1 MSYLEKIGKNARE
14 AFEDIKSIKHKKIV
28 KVLNDYSKSL
38 LKNKNKIIKENQ
50 KDVKNVKRKHLIDR
64 LILNEKRING
74 IRHSI
79 NEIAKFKNPL
89 GQVLE
94 QWQRPNKLRIKKV
107 STPIGV
113 IGVIYESRPNVTAD
127 VAALSLKS
135 GNCSI
140 LRGGS
145 EAFHSNKILANLFR
159 EVLQKNSINKNCIQ
173 FIDKKDRKIVNSL
186 LSKMSKYIDVIVP
199 RGGKSLVAKVQK
211 YSNIHVIGHLEG
223 LCHIYVDNTANIKMA
238 KKIIINAKMRRT
250 SICGAVETLLIEEKA
265 LKTHAVEIISSLK
278 EAGCEIRVDYKI
290 FKFLSKNLV
299 NVDMK
304 NNLKLAKEKDWKTEY
319 LDSIISV
326 MSVKNV
332 KEAVRHILKYGT
344 MHTDSIITNNAKSAN
359 FFLNGVNS
367 SIAMHNVST
376 QFADGGE
383 FGFGGEIGISTNK
396 LPPRGPVGI
405 NQLTSY
411 KYLVSGNGIVRN

>member
-1 MSYLEKIGKNARE
+1 MKYLEEIGKNAKK
-14 AFEDIKSIKHKKIV
+14 AFEDLKSIKHNKIV
-28 KVLNDYSKSL
+28 RVLDNYNKAIS
-38 LKNKNKIIKENQ
+38 KNKKRIIKENQ
-50 KDVKNVKRKHLIDR
+50 KDVKNIKRKHFVDR
-64 LILNEKRING
+64 LILNEKRIEG

-79 NEIAKFKNPL
+79 DEIAKFKNPT
-89 GQVLE
+89 GRILE
-94 QWQRPNKLRIKKV
+94 KWSRPNKLTIKRV

-127 VAALSLKS
+127 VASLSLKS

-145 EAFHSNKILANLFR
+145 EALNSNKILANLFR
-159 EVLQKNSINKNCIQ
+159 DVLQKNNINKNCIQ
-173 FIDKKDRKIVNSL
+173 FIDKKNRRIVDHL

-199 RGGKSLVAKVQK
+199 RGGKGLVSKVQK
-211 YSNIHVIGHLEG
+211 FSKIHVIGHLEG
-223 LCHIYVDNTANIKMA
+223 LCHIYVDKSANLKMA
-238 KKIIINAKMRRT
+238 EKIIINAKMRRT

-265 LKTHAVEIISSLK
+265 LKTHGVEIINSLK
-278 EAGCEIRVDYKI
+278 KSGCEVRADNKI
-290 FKFLSKNLV
+290 NKLFKNK
-299 NVDMK
+299 
-304 NNLKLAKEKDWKTEY
+304 LKLAKEKDWKTEY
-319 LDSIISV
+319 LDAIISV
-326 MSVKNV
+326 KTIKNV
-332 KEAVRHILKYGT
+332 HEAVRHILKYGT
-344 MHTDSIITNNAKSAN
+344 MHTDSIITNNSKNAEI
-359 FFLNGVNS
+359 FLQGVNS

-411 KYLVSGNGIVRN
+411 KYVVSGKGITRP

>member
-1 MSYLEKIGKNARE
+1 MSYLENIGKNAKK
-14 AFEDIKSIKHKKIV
+14 AFEDLKITKHNKIK
-28 KVLNDYSKSL
+28 KVLESYNKNL
-38 LKNKNKIIKENQ
+38 LKNKRKIILENQ
-50 KDVKNVKRKHLIDR
+50 KDVKNARRKNFVDR
-64 LILNEKRING
+64 LILNEKRIEG

-79 NEIAKFKNPL
+79 NEIGKFKNPV

-94 QWQRPNKLRIKKV
+94 AWKRPNKLNIKKV

-127 VAALSLKS
+127 VAALCLKS

-145 EAFHSNKILANLFR
+145 EAINSNKILANLFR
-159 EVLQKNSINKNCIQ
+159 EALQRNNVNKNCVQ
-173 FIDKKDRKIVNSL
+173 FIENKDRKIVNNL

-199 RGGKSLVAKVQK
+199 RGGKGLVSKVQK
-211 YSNIHVIGHLEG
+211 FSNIHVIGHLEG
-223 LCHIYVDNTANIKMA
+223 LCHIFIDKSADLHMA

-265 LKTHAVEIISSLK
+265 LKTHAREIINSLINS
-278 EAGCEIRVDYKI
+278 GCEVRVDNKI
-290 FKFLSKNLV
+290 NRLFKNK
-299 NVDMK
+299 
-304 NNLKLAKEKDWKTEY
+304 LKLAKEKDWTTEY
-319 LDSIISV
+319 LDAVISIKT
-326 MSVKNV
+326 VKNV
-332 KEAVRHILKYGT
+332 NEGVNHILKYGT
-344 MHTDSIITNNAKSAN
+344 MHTDSIITKNLKNAQ

-376 QFADGGE
+376 QFADGSE

-411 KYLVSGNGIVRN
+411 KYIVSGKGIIRP

>member
-1 MSYLEKIGKNARE
+1 MQNLEKIGKKARK
-14 AFEDIKSIKHKKIV
+14 AFETLKEVKHEKIKR
-28 KVLNDYSKSL
+28 VLDDYNSSL
-38 LKNKNKIIKENQ
+38 LKNKKKIIRENL
-50 KDVKNVKRKHLIDR
+50 KDVKNVKRERLVDR
-64 LILNEKRING
+64 LILNEKRIEG
-74 IRHSI
+74 IRNSI
-79 NEIAKFKNPL
+79 SEISRFKNPV
-89 GQVLE
+89 GRILE
-94 QWQRPNKLRIKKV
+94 NWQRPNKLSIKKI

-127 VAALSLKS
+127 VAALCLKS

-145 EAFHSNKILANLFR
+145 EAFNSNKILANLFR
-159 EVLQKNSINKNCIQ
+159 DALQKNNLDKDCVQ
-173 FIDKKDRKIVNSL
+173 FIESKNRSVVDKL

-199 RGGKSLVAKVQK
+199 RGGKGLVAKVQK
-211 YSNIHVIGHLEG
+211 FSNIHVIGHLEG
-223 LCHIYVDNTANIKMA
+223 ICHIYVDKSSNLEIA
-238 KKIIINAKMRRT
+238 KKLIINAKMRRT

-265 LKTHAVEIISSLK
+265 LTSHAKKIILSLLK
-278 EAGCEIRVDYKI
+278 SGCEVRVDSKI
-290 FKFLSKNLV
+290 NKLF
-299 NVDMK
+299 D

-319 LDSIISV
+319 LDAVISV
-326 MSVKNV
+326 KTVKNV
-332 KEAVRHILKYGT
+332 KDAVKHIIRYGT
-344 MHTDSIITNNAKSAN
+344 MHTDSIITNNSKNAKI
-359 FFLNGVNS
+359 FLNGVNS

-411 KYLVSGNGIVRN
+411 KYIVSGNGIIRK

>member
-1 MSYLEKIGKNARE
+1 MNYLEKIGKNAKE
-14 AFEDIKSIKHKKIV
+14 AFEDLKAVKHS
-28 KVLNDYSKSL
+28 KVIRILENYNKSL
-38 LKNKNKIIKENQ
+38 LNNKLKIIRENH
-50 KDVKNVKRKHLIDR
+50 KDVKNVKREHLVDR
-64 LILNEKRING
+64 LILNEKRIDA

-79 NEIAKFKNPL
+79 NEIAKFRNPI

-94 QWQRPNKLRIKKV
+94 TWKRPNKLNIKKI

-127 VAALSLKS
+127 VAALCLKS

-145 EAFHSNKILANLFR
+145 EAINSNKLLANLFR
-159 EVLQKNSINKNCIQ
+159 DVLKKNKINKNCVQ
-173 FIDKKDRKIVNSL
+173 FIDNKDRKIVDDL

-199 RGGKSLVAKVQK
+199 RGGKGLVAKVQK
-211 YSNIHVIGHLEG
+211 FSKIHVIGHLEG
-223 LCHIYVDNTANIKMA
+223 LCHIFVDKSANVNMA

-250 SICGAVETLLIEEKA
+250 SICGAAETLLIEEKA
-265 LKTHAVEIISSLK
+265 LNTHAKEIINSLINS
-278 EAGCEIRVDYKI
+278 GCEVRVDNKI
-290 FKFLSKNLV
+290 NKLFKNK
-299 NVDMK
+299 
-304 NNLKLAKEKDWKTEY
+304 LKSAKEKDWKTEY
-319 LDSIISV
+319 LDAIISV
-326 MSVKNV
+326 KTVKNV
-332 KEAVRHILKYGT
+332 SEGVDHILKYGT
-344 MHTDSIITNNAKSAN
+344 MHTDSIITNDSKNAQI
-359 FFLNGVNS
+359 FLNGVNS

-411 KYLVSGNGIVRN
+411 KYIVSGKGIIRP